1 MNSGDNVDLGT
12 NLAWRVLSRPKQCAF
27 QLALNMYLK
36 VADHSFGG
44 TSSSPTAAEYELA
57 TRKAVSCGSS
67 ELQEIGIV
75 PEQHAGPIDAPSISK
90 N

>member
-1 MNSGDNVDLGT
+1 MRFPVGSKY
-12 NLAWRVLSRPKQCAF
+12 VLESRG
-27 QLALNMYLK
+27 
-36 VADHSFGG
+36 SFIRRYI
-44 TSSSPTAAEYELA
+44 EYPNGRTVELT

-90 N
+90 KLKRERAT

>member
-44 TSSSPTAAEYELA
+44 TSSSPTAAEYDSQRE
-57 TRKAVSCGSS
+57 KQC
-67 ELQEIGIV
+67 
-75 PEQHAGPIDAPSISK
+75 PAGARNCKRSVLSQS
-90 N
+90 NTLVQLTHRR